1 MMMQINS
8 AGFDGGFG
16 HVDEEELNAL
26 GDDIMGED
34 EGDMMMLGQDEE
46 DEVEVVTSHVV
57 PSPFNTSKPEERKT
71 SKVKED
77 EEEGRALNLIV
88 YDQQKGFHVS
98 EEAREM
104 LS

>member
-1 MMMQINS
+1 MQINS

-16 HVDEEELNAL
+16 NVDEEELNAL

-46 DEVEVVTSHVV
+46 DEVEVVTSNVV
-57 PSPFNTSKPEERKT
+57 PSPFSTSKPEERKT

-77 EEEGRALNLIV
+77 VEVEGRALNLIV

-98 EEAREM
+98 DEAKEM